1 MNDVQYDERLR
12 MPTEPTTRSS
22 RPRAKWGDRAA
33 RHEEIRQ
40 AAVTML
46 ERDGLSGLSMR
57 AVATEARVGLGTL
70 YTYFA
75 SKEALYADLYAER
88 LERLTIEIRSDCV
101 DAETLEQVFVLVAE
115 RYFDV
120 YRVFGRELNLWSPAE
135 ASLPVEAASRLVGAA
150 FGVFA
155 AVYALLDRLDPRF
168 EQAGQRVRE
177 LSMQTL
183 WASVNGLADHFAG
196 PRRTLHAG
204 SRAEVV
210 EFAARTLVAG
220 VRAQLA

>member
-1 MNDVQYDERLR
+1 MS
-12 MPTEPTTRSS
+12 TEPRARR

-33 RHEEIRQ
+33 RHEDIRQ
-40 AAVTML
+40 AAVVML
-46 ERDGLSGLSMR
+46 ERDGLAGLSMR
-57 AVATEARVGLGTL
+57 AVAGEARVGLGTL

-88 LERLTIEIRSDCV
+88 LERLTTEVRSSCA

-120 YRVFGRELNLWSPAE
+120 YRVFGRELNVWSLLAGAE
-135 ASLPVEAASRLVGAA
+135 AALPGEATSRLVGAA

-155 AVYALLDRLDPRF
+155 AVYTQIDRLDARF
-168 EQAGQRVRE
+168 AEAPQRVRE
-177 LSMQTL
+177 LTMQTL
-183 WASVNGLADHFAG
+183 WASVNGLAEHFAG
-196 PRRTLHAG
+196 PRKVLHAG
-204 SRAEVV
+204 SRAEVI

-220 VRAQLA
+220 LRAQLT

>member
-1 MNDVQYDERLR
+1 MS
-12 MPTEPTTRSS
+12 TTS

-33 RHEEIRQ
+33 RHEDIRQ

-46 ERDGLSGLSMR
+46 ERDGLAGLSMR

-75 SKEALYADLYAER
+75 SKEALYADLYTER
-88 LERLTIEIRSDCV
+88 LERLTTEINSAC
-101 DAETLEQVFVLVAE
+101 AGAKTLEQVFVLVAE

-120 YRVFGRELNLWSPAE
+120 YRVFGRELNMWSLAE
-135 ASLPVEAASRLVGAA
+135 ASLPPEAANRLVGAT

-155 AVYALLDRLDPRF
+155 AVYAQIDRLEPRF
-168 EQAGQRVRE
+168 ARAPQRVRE
-177 LSMQTL
+177 LCMQTL
-183 WASVNGLADHFAG
+183 WASVNGLAEHFAG
-196 PRRTLHAG
+196 PRKALHAG

-220 VRAQLA
+220 VHAQLA

>member
-1 MNDVQYDERLR
+1 MS
-12 MPTEPTTRSS
+12 TTS
-22 RPRAKWGDRAA
+22 RPRARWGDRAA
-33 RHEEIRQ
+33 RHEDIRQ

-75 SKEALYADLYAER
+75 SKEALYADLYTER
-88 LERLTIEIRSDCV
+88 LERLTTELRTDCV
-101 DAETLEQVFVLVAE
+101 DAETLEQVFALVAE

-120 YRVFGRELNLWSPAE
+120 YRVFGRELNVWSPQAE
-135 ASLPVEAASRLVGAA
+135 ASLPVEAANRLVGAA

-155 AVYALLDRLDPRF
+155 AVYAQIDRLDPRF
-168 EQAGQRVRE
+168 ARAPQRVRE

-183 WASVNGLADHFAG
+183 WASVNGLAEHFAG
-196 PRRTLHAG
+196 PRKVLHAG

-210 EFAARTLVAG
+210 EFAARTLVVG

>member
-1 MNDVQYDERLR
+1 MR
-12 MPTEPTTRSS
+12 MSTTS
-22 RPRAKWGDRAA
+22 RPRARWGDRAA
-33 RHEEIRQ
+33 RHEDIRQ

-46 ERDGLSGLSMR
+46 ERDGLAGLSMR

-75 SKEALYADLYAER
+75 SKEALYADLYTER
-88 LERLTIEIRSDCV
+88 LERLTTEIRSDCA
-101 DAETLEQVFVLVAE
+101 DAETLEQVFTLVAE

-120 YRVFGRELNLWSPAE
+120 YRVFGRELNVWSPQAE
-135 ASLPVEAASRLVGAA
+135 ESLPVEAANRLVGAA

-155 AVYALLDRLDPRF
+155 AVYVQIDRLEPRF
-168 EQAGQRVRE
+168 AQAGQRVRE

-183 WASVNGLADHFAG
+183 WASVNGLAEHFAG
-196 PRRTLHAG
+196 PRKALHAG

-220 VRAQLA
+220 VRAQLT